1 MTDALTAPSAR
12 ADLAALTQARV
23 MRGVAAIIEA
33 GGDLTFKALSQA
45 SGVPERTLYR
55 HYPTR
60 EAVLAAFWSWLN
72 ARLGMPPPPASAEA
86 LVASVPALFAAF
98 EADERLVRAMLHDP
112 QGRATR
118 HAQAEAR
125 RARLLDAL
133 AEVLAPLDETGRRR
147 LLASVQALASAATWE
162 SMKDNW
168 GLSTE
173 EAGDAAQWAI
183 AALVAQARHKD

>member
-1 MTDALTAPSAR
+1 MTDTPTVPSAR
-12 ADLAALTQARV
+12 ADLAALTHDRA
-23 MRGVAAIIEA
+23 MHGVAAIIEA
-33 GGDLTFKALSQA
+33 GDDLTFKALSRA

-60 EAVLAAFWSWLN
+60 EAVLAAFWAWLN
-72 ARLGMPPPPASAEA
+72 ARLGMPPPPVSAEA
-86 LVASVPALFAAF
+86 LVGSVPALFAAF

-133 AEVLAPLDETGRRR
+133 AEVLAPLDATGRRR

-168 GLSTE
+168 DLSAE
-173 EAGDAAQWAI
+173 EAGDAAQWAV
-183 AALVAQARHKD
+183 AALIEQVRNKD